1 MLVELL
7 DQRFSKI
14 FLFVSEVF
22 NKSFSFI
29 LFWFLGIKLSGI
41 ELNEFLL
48 EMPFIFIFST
58 VLSFGASTFFL
69 DQKKNN
75 KDTFYKQLTFSLSF
89 VVILNF
95 LLVTVALICF
105 VLNFI
110 SLKYLLLFIVA
121 VSLNLNTIM
130 SEYFFVSKRYFRMI
144 LTSLIPKLIFYI
156 GILFLN
162 EYYFIN
168 KNLVYLL
175 IIFSHIIVSSQ
186 VIFNINF
193 KITVDQ
199 ILKYF
204 QFSWVITLQPILV
217 YFSYVSFRYFIDISN
232 DSSYLIEFSIL
243 QTFMGFFA
251 FLISVANRFLIHD
264 LYESLITKSVSE
276 IIRQKFLVFNKLFFL
291 VCFIYLNIVIF
302 YSRYNL
308 NIDISQMFFLGMFFM
323 VIASLLN
330 FISQFYKSMIVFDK
344 KFKFLLIMNLCSSV
358 TTIILTYL
366 CSILNINI
374 LYSFSLVFVN
384 FVVFVVFKF
393 QIDSLFF
400 DKLIPTKFIFKMVS
414 LLSAIFIIE
423 YFVYTNNF
431 YILIINISFLLFI
444 FLDLLNMILK
454 NKLLILN
461 PKS

>member
-89 VVILNF
+89 VVILNL

-105 VLNFI
+105 ALNFI

-156 GILFLN
+156 GIIFLN

-175 IIFSHIIVSSQ
+175 IIFSHIIFSSQ

-193 KITVDQ
+193 KMTVDQ

-232 DSSYLIEFSIL
+232 DSNYLIEFSIL

-264 LYESLITKSVSE
+264 LYESLIINSVSE
-276 IIRQKFLVFNKLFFL
+276 IIRKKFLVFNKLFFL
-291 VCFIYLNIVIF
+291 VCFIYLNIVIY

-308 NIDISQMFFLGMFFM
+308 DIDISQMFFLGVFFM

-384 FVVFVVFKF
+384 FVVFVVFKSK
-393 QIDSLFF
+393 IDSLFF
-400 DKLIPTKFIFKMVS
+400 DKLIPPKFIFKMVS

-461 PKS
+461 PKL